1 MKNEDRFLPD
11 FCDVYTVFLTIIVME
26 LLAFVLVLVPPSQS
40 GYGWAYLTSEFLPNL
55 AMLSLIIQWITLVT
69 LWLLCLVR
77 RQLCQLESD
86 TIIGLVTYLL
96 ILIVTYVVSE
106 FAYGLQEYLSY
117 AKIKWSYTH
126 IQFLLKYF
134 VISAIVS
141 SLILGYLYYYHLIK
155 KDIVVL
161 SYVLILMATFVFS
174 EWIYFFQSANSP
186 HVPKHQWFLGRNLAI
201 STIISIIA
209 LRYFYIQHHWK
220 KETEAVA
227 HAHAQALQARI
238 RPHFLFN
245 SMNTIASLIRFQPD
259 RAEQVVLDFADLFRV
274 SLADTKIGVT
284 FQEELALCRQYLSI
298 EALRLGE
305 RLQLV
310 WEIDNIP
317 DDALVPSLSLQPL
330 LENAIYHGI
339 QPFPA
344 GGTIRIMGHFYG
356 KYIKLSI
363 KNPLPDSHFT
373 HQGHHIA
380 QNNIQQRLLVFYGTS
395 AKLSIQKE
403 TDWYQVN
410 LIFPYF
416 DRLKNDEN
424 TDCR

>member
-1 MKNEDRFLPD
+1 MYSK
-11 FCDVYTVFLTIIVME
+11 LTSNLTQVME

-40 GYGWAYLTSEFLPNL
+40 GYGWTYLTSEFLPSL
-55 AMLSLIIQWITLVT
+55 AMLSLIIQWISLVS

-77 RQLCQLESD
+77 HQLCQLESD
-86 TIIGLVTYLL
+86 TIIAFVSYLL
-96 ILIVTYVVSE
+96 ILIVTYIVSE
-106 FAYGLQEYLSY
+106 FAYGLQEYMYY
-117 AKIKWSYTH
+117 AEIKWSH
-126 IQFLLKYF
+126 SHHQFLLKYF

-141 SLILGYLYYYHLIK
+141 SLILGYSHYNNLIK

-161 SYVLILMATFVFS
+161 SYVFILMATLVFS
-174 EWIYFFQSANSP
+174 EWIYFFQHASSV
-186 HVPKHQWFLGRNLAI
+186 HVPRHQWFLGRNLAI

-220 KETEAVA
+220 KEIESSANA
-227 HAHAQALQARI
+227 RAQALQARI

-245 SMNTIASLIRFQPD
+245 SMNSIASLIRFQPD
-259 RAEQVVLDFADLFRV
+259 KAEQVVLDFADLFRA
-274 SLADTKIGVT
+274 SLADTKIAVT

-310 WEIDNIP
+310 WEVDNIP
-317 DDALVPSLSLQPL
+317 DDALIPSFSLQPL

-339 QPFPA
+339 QPLPA
-344 GGTIRIMGHFYG
+344 GGTIRITGHFDG
-356 KYIKLSI
+356 KYIKLCI
-363 KNPLPDSHFT
+363 INPLPDSHFT

-380 QNNIQQRLLVFYGTS
+380 QDNIQQRLLAFYGKQ

-410 LIFPYF
+410 LIFPYLG
-416 DRLKNDEN
+416 RLKNDEN
-424 TDCR
+424 TDC